1 MSTEISLDI
10 CSVLIYYRDMKNFT
24 LIAVLRP
31 QQEFKSREI
40 GNVFAVDETR
50 LIMTTDGRY
59 SLPNPD
65 AVPGYM
71 GPESVA
77 LFEEAK

>member
-1 MSTEISLDI
+1 
-10 CSVLIYYRDMKNFT
+10 MKNFK
-24 LIAVLRP
+24 LLAVLRP

-50 LIMTTDGRY
+50 LVVTPDGKY
-59 SLPNPD
+59 ALPNPA

-71 GPESVA
+71 GPKSIA
-77 LFEEAK
+77 LFEEVR